1 LGRVFRG
8 EEEKLKNIK
17 GTLLAIVLIVVVAIA
32 AYSLGAGGFIKTQ
45 KADAAAVLYNE
56 DTVNS
61 IFQNASPA
69 VVEIDITQQTTSGY
83 FGSFYAEGLGSGF
96 LIDSS
101 GNIIT
106 NNHVIDGATTV
117 NVKLSSGST
126 VSAIV
131 LGKDAIHD
139 LALIKVNPSDVSG
152 ISPLTLGD
160 SSNVKVGQMA
170 VAIGN
175 PYGLENTVTV
185 GIISGLDRTLSDS
198 STNLTGMLQTDA
210 ALNPGNSGGPL
221 LDANG
226 SVIGINTAIETGTMG
241 SSARGIGF
249 AVPSDVISNV
259 LSDLKAGKTVTR
271 PWVGVGIRTLDA
283 TVAKE
288 LNLSIT
294 TGVAVLSVSPDSPAD
309 KAGIQKNDVI
319 TEVNGTKVS
328 TSQALQS
335 LVNSKGVGDVI
346 TLTILRGSDTK
357 SVEVTLAERPAITVN
372 DQVPQLPNQMPFPN
386 FPGRG
391 SGRAN

>member
-1 LGRVFRG
+1 LFGRFLRG
-8 EEEKLKNIK
+8 EEGKLKNIK

-32 AYSLGAGGFIKTQ
+32 AYSVGAGEFFKTQ

-69 VVEIDITQQTTSGY
+69 IVEIDITQATNGY
-83 FGSFYAEGLGSGF
+83 FGSYAEGLGSGF

-101 GNIIT
+101 GEIIT
-106 NNHVIDGATTV
+106 NNHVVDGATTV
-117 NVKLSSGST
+117 KVKLNSGST
-126 VSAIV
+126 VSATV
-131 LGKDAIHD
+131 LGKDAVHD
-139 LALIKVNPSDVSG
+139 LALIKVNASDVSG

-170 VAIGN
+170 IAIGN
-175 PYGLENTVTV
+175 PYGLDNTVTV
-185 GIISGLDRTLSDS
+185 GVISGVDRTLSNS

-221 LDANG
+221 LDAAG
-226 SVIGINTAIETGTMG
+226 SVIGVNTAIETGTMG
-241 SSARGIGF
+241 ASARGIGF
-249 AVPSDVISNV
+249 AVPSDVVSSV

-271 PWVGVGIRTLDA
+271 PWIGVGIRTLDE
-283 TVAKE
+283 TLAKE

-294 TGVAVLSVSPDSPAD
+294 TGVAILSVSTDSPAD

-319 TEVNGTKVS
+319 TKVNGTKVT

-335 LVNSKGVGDVI
+335 FVNTKVVGDVI

-357 SVEVTLAERPAITVN
+357 SIEVTLAERPATTIT

-391 SGRAN
+391 YGKAN